1 MRFPLWVLVGV
12 LTFPA
17 LNQAADKKE
26 EFSPEAIKFYENDV
40 LPLLKAHCYNCH
52 GNGKTKGNFNL
63 TVRADILKGGDLG
76 PAVDLKKPD
85 ESAFL
90 NAINFKEGLEMPP
103 KGKLKQ
109 AEIEILTKWVKAG
122 LPMKDGQAVAK
133 VEHKKGITEED
144 RNYWAYKAVKRPAVP
159 ETTAKNPIDAF
170 IAAKWEGKKITPSK
184 LADPV
189 ALVRR
194 LYYDLTGLPPTP
206 QQVDSFLKDPSLA
219 NYEKLVDELL
229 QSPKYGEKWGRHWLD
244 VVRYAETNGYERDG
258 PKPYV
263 WRYRDYVIRSFNSDK
278 PFDQFIKEQLAGDEI
293 DSNNADAIIATGY
306 YRLGTWDDEP
316 ADPEQALFDDFDDI
330 VATTSQGFLG
340 MTMNC
345 ARCHD
350 HKIDPIPQADYYK
363 FLSFFR
369 DVRRYSDNRDTRSS
383 NNLTDISPK
392 EARAKYEVELN
403 QRKAQIAEL
412 TKKMEAIENEAIKK
426 MPAEE
431 QRASEGIDRPQV
443 VRKVPKFLE
452 PAQRK
457 EYVKLRDDRQALE
470 KKPMPSQELALS
482 VNNCYTKPPETN
494 ILIRGNAHADGAV
507 VVPSFPEVLGNP
519 TATIPSLPKN
529 AKSSGR
535 RTVLANWIASPK
547 NPLTA
552 RVMVNRIWQGHFGRG
567 IVASSN
573 DFGKLGTGATH
584 PELLDWLAA
593 EFMENGW
600 KMKAL
605 HKRILTSETYRRSA
619 VASEDT
625 LRNDP
630 GNMLLANFPMR
641 RLTAE
646 EVRDSILD
654 VSGQLNEKPGGPSVY
669 PKIPKEVL
677 AGQSVPGQGW
687 NTSSKDEGNRRSV
700 YVHVKRSL
708 QVPILSQ
715 HDQADTDTS
724 CPVRYTTTVPTQ
736 ALGMLNGEFSN
747 ESAVEFAKRLQ
758 KEEPTVE
765 ARVRKAIRLTTGRA
779 PAEDEVQKDLA
790 FIEKLKAVSKLSD
803 EKALIQYCLLILN
816 TNEFVYLD

>member
-1 MRFPLWVLVGV
+1 MRFPLWVLAAA

-17 LNQAADKKE
+17 LNRAADKKE
-26 EFSPEAIKFYENDV
+26 EFAPEAIKFYENDV

-52 GNGKTKGNFNL
+52 GNGKTKGNFNM

-76 PAVDLKKPD
+76 PAVDLKKLD
-85 ESAFL
+85 ESPFL

-109 AEIEILTKWVKAG
+109 TEIDILTKWIKAG

-133 VEHKKGITEED
+133 TEHKKGITDED
-144 RNYWAYKAVKRPAVP
+144 RNYWAYKGVKRPAVP
-159 ETTAKNPIDAF
+159 ATGAKNPIDAF
-170 IAAKWEGKKITPSK
+170 IAAKWEGKKVTPAK

-206 QQVDSFLKDPSLA
+206 QQVDSFVKDPSLA

-229 QSPKYGEKWGRHWLD
+229 ASPKYGEKWGRHWLD

-278 PFDQFIKEQLAGDEI
+278 PFDLFIKEQLAGDEI
-293 DSNNADAIIATGY
+293 DPNNPDAIIATGY

-369 DVRRYSDNRDTRSS
+369 DVRRYSNDRNTRSS
-383 NNLTDISPK
+383 NNLTDIAPK
-392 EARAKYEVELN
+392 EVRAKYEEELN
-403 QRKAQIAEL
+403 RRKGEIAEL

-426 MPAEE
+426 MPAQD
-431 QRASEGIDRPQV
+431 QRASEGNERPQV

-452 PAQRK
+452 EAKRK
-457 EYVKLRDDRQALE
+457 EYVKLREDRQALE

-482 VNNCYTKPPETN
+482 VNNSHVKPPETM
-494 ILIRGNAHADGAV
+494 ILIRGNAHAEGAV
-507 VVPSFPEVLGNP
+507 VAPSFPEVLGNP
-519 TATIPSLPKN
+519 TATIPAPLKN

-535 RTVLANWIASPK
+535 RTVLANWIANTQ

-573 DFGKLGTGATH
+573 DFGKLGSGATH

-593 EFMENGW
+593 EFMANGW
-600 KMKAL
+600 KMKSL
-605 HKRILTSETYRRSA
+605 HKQILTSETYRRSA

-654 VSGQLNEKPGGPSVY
+654 VSGQLNEKTGGPSVY

-687 NTSSKDEGNRRSV
+687 NTSSKEDGNRRSI

-708 QVPILSQ
+708 QVPVLSQ

-747 ESAVEFAKRLQ
+747 EAAVEFAQRLQ
-758 KEEPTVE
+758 KEEPTIE

-779 PAEDEVQKDLA
+779 PGAEEVQKDLA
-790 FIEKLKAVSKLSD
+790 FIEKLKTVSKLSD